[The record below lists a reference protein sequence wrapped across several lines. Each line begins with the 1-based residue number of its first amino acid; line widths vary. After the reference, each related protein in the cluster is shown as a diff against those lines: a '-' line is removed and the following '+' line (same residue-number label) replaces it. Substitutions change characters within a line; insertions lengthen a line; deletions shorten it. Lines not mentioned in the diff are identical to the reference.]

1 MRFQGVFLFSH
12 QYRILLL
19 LLLVVQTGQYLNSFT
34 ITRIQRMNIAG
45 CGRYAAVSQY
55 FLDFYQRY
63 IFARQNGCEQ
73 MPDTMKS
80 KLFDSCFYA

>member
-34 ITRIQRMNIAG
+34 ITRIQGMNIAG
-45 CGRYAAVSQY
+45 CGLYAAVSQY
-55 FLDFYQRY
+55 FLGFYQWY
-63 IFARQNGCEQ
+63 IFARQNTFGRYFRKYQTAERLQ
-73 MPDTMKS
+73 R
-80 KLFDSCFYA
+80 